1 VGGIEFFP
9 DWLAGSTGAT
19 TFVKYHASWA
29 IAIGAAAGNLAAPA
43 CNWTGILLSE
53 NAITPGG
60 LGINMHGGNVST
72 TTTGTFVIA
81 AVGASQ
87 TVAVTATT
95 NMSSTAGL
103 QSNLQI
109 TDGTHTILGHVTG
122 ISSLN
127 LTFVTDTVIAGSAG
141 NTMGT
146 AAIVTA
152 GPGVGVNLQSQFT
165 TGINFAGSA
174 GGSPTAGGGGTAAS
188 FTSTGAA
195 AITLADDQSIKFGS
209 IWLRGHSSTLQYS
222 TNGTSWSTLTL
233 P

>member
-1 VGGIEFFP
+1 
-9 DWLAGSTGAT
+9 
-19 TFVKYHASWA
+19 
-29 IAIGAAAGNLAAPA
+29 
-43 CNWTGILLSE
+43 
-53 NAITPGG
+53 
-60 LGINMHGGNVST
+60 MHGGNIST
-72 TTTGTFVIA
+72 TTTGTFTIA

-95 NMSSTAGL
+95 NMSAVAGS
-103 QSNLQI
+103 QSALQI

-122 ISSLN
+122 IASLN
-127 LTFVTDTVIAGSAG
+127 LTFVTDFIIAGTAG

-152 GPGVGVNLQSQFT
+152 GPGVGINLQSQFT

-174 GGSPTAGGGGTAAS
+174 GGAPIGSGGGAVAT